1 MKIRR
6 RPFVYLASLRE
17 IMKPHEHPALID
29 DLAIRLS
36 QQGSQLRRLERV
48 KEVVQLGGSAQLFL
62 GQMTGRRSVAEIA
75 DAVAAEAG
83 VDRATIAADLDE
95 LLVGLQRRG
104 LVGAAPGGEPERP
117 SRAALGIVAPSLR
130 STIHIDITHRCNE
143 KCIHCLVPRDR
154 QEIPLPELRE
164 LVTQA
169 AHLGFCGLALS
180 GGEPTLHSGFWELLD
195 LGRDLGFYF
204 TIFTNGLTL
213 DDAAVARLVAHR
225 PEQVRVSIYSMD
237 GAVHDRVT
245 MVPGSFA
252 RTMRA
257 ILALEAAGVRLYINS
272 PIASVNYDDFRA
284 IGAFCAGHGF
294 EGNLDPVIQPTR
306 DRSNA
311 YRELQLSYEQAKAV
325 TGYQQSADELVV
337 NVQPGVPVCNVG
349 DDPSVDASLN
359 LYPCPG
365 LRMVLGNLRERR
377 LEELLA
383 HEALAELRELSLDN
397 LEVCQRCNVRD
408 GCYRCH
414 GHPYQESGDYRGC
427 ATMDRRQAR
436 IRRELMVERGTRK
449 A

>member
-1 MKIRR
+1 MN
-6 RPFVYLASLRE
+6 
-17 IMKPHEHPALID
+17 PHERPALID

-36 QQGSQLRRLERV
+36 EQGSQLRRLDRV
-48 KEVVQLGGSAQLFL
+48 KDVIQLGGSAHLFL
-62 GQMTGRRSVAEIA
+62 GQMDGRRSVAEIA
-75 DAVAAEAG
+75 DVVAAEAG
-83 VDRATIAADLDE
+83 VDRATITADLDE
-95 LLVGLQRRG
+95 LLAGLEERG
-104 LVGAAPGGEPERP
+104 LIIAASGAEPAHAR
-117 SRAALGIVAPSLR
+117 SALGVVAPALR

-143 KCIHCLVPRDR
+143 RCIHCLVPRDH
-154 QEIPLPELRE
+154 QEISLPELRD
-164 LVTQA
+164 LITQA
-169 AHLGFCGLALS
+169 AHLGFCGLAFS
-180 GGEPTLHSGFWELLD
+180 GGEPTLHGGFWELLD

-204 TIFTNGLTL
+204 TVFTNGLTL
-213 DDAAVARLVAHR
+213 DDEAVARLAAHR
-225 PEQVRVSIYSMD
+225 PEQVRISIYSLD
-237 GAVHDRVT
+237 AAVHDGVT

-252 RTMRA
+252 KTMHA
-257 ILALEAAGVRLYINS
+257 IGALEAAGVHLYINS
-272 PIASVNYDDFRA
+272 PVANVNYDNFKA
-284 IGAFCAGHGF
+284 IGAFCREHGF

-306 DRSNA
+306 DRRDA
-311 YRELQLSYEQAKAV
+311 HHELQLSYEQAKEV

-383 HEALAELRELSLDN
+383 HEALAELRALSLDN
-397 LEVCQRCNVRD
+397 LEVCQRCSVRD

-414 GHPYQESGDYRGC
+414 GHPYQESGDYRRC